1 MSEKSVAPGL
11 YIVATPI
18 GNLGDITLRGLAVLK
33 QADVVAC
40 EDTRVTGK
48 LLHHFGIKSRMVSY
62 HEHNEQAKRPE
73 ILDLIAAGKIVA
85 LTSDAGTPL
94 ISDPGFKLV
103 EEARK
108 AGFPVFPVPGAC
120 AAVAALSAS
129 GLPTDS
135 FVFVGFLPTK
145 KGDREKKLA
154 PFSSLPSTLVFYES
168 ANRLHSALEFLYE
181 KLGDRRAVIAREITK
196 LYETFMQGNLCELI
210 EQFREKDV
218 KGEIVILVSAPDKED
233 IIEIP
238 LDEAL
243 GEALKDNSVKDAAS
257 LVARLLGLPRQQVYK
272 RAVELN
278 PKRKSG

>member
-108 AGFPVFPVPGAC
+108 AGLPVFPVPGAC

>member
-18 GNLGDITLRGLAVLK
+18 GNLGDITLRGLAILK

-108 AGFPVFPVPGAC
+108 AGLPVFPVPGAC

-129 GLPTDS
+129 GLATDS

-154 PFSSLPSTLVFYES
+154 PFSSLSSTLVFYES

-181 KLGDRRAVIAREITK
+181 KLGDRRAVVAREITK
-196 LYETFMQGNLCELI
+196 LYETFLSGSLSDLVETY
-210 EQFREKDV
+210 REKDV
-218 KGEIVILVSAPDKED
+218 KGEIVILVGAPDKED